1 MFGYLLRR
9 VAYGLLVLAGIN
21 LVTFVLFFQVN
32 TPDDIARLQLGAK
45 RVTPEAIANLQEVR
59 NFRDSQNN
67 LAGIGLMDA
76 SFNRL
81 APTLRASALQQFQT
95 RTGVPI
101 QDVQFEQQR
110 YALQGRGRAMLPVG
124 Y

>member
-1 MFGYLLRR
+1 MQPVSQPTTAGGATATTSPTFDPANP
-9 VAYGLLVLAGIN
+9 VAL
-21 LVTFVLFFQVN
+21 
-32 TPDDIARLQLGAK
+32 
-45 RVTPEAIANLQEVR
+45 TPEAIANLQEIR